1 MTIHF
6 ACKDDKVAEHYR
18 RLFLTQFST
27 QACLFPK
34 MTEVEITGVKAAWKL
49 AMYQEARKQQH
60 YDYEVINGM
69 RRVIYDDKHQPVLLI
84 PEVEVQ

>member
-1 MTIHF
+1 MTLHF
-6 ACKDDKVAEHYR
+6 SCKDDKVAEHYR

-27 QACLFPK
+27 QACLFPQ
-34 MTEVEITGVKAAWKL
+34 MTAAEIVAVRSGWKL

-60 YDYEVINGM
+60 YDYEVINGV
-69 RRVIYDDKHQPVLLI
+69 RRVIYDKDHKPVLLI